1 MKVKCIKNGIS
12 DGCSTVILYYSGWIG
27 LNLSCRE
34 VEEVVGVVRR
44 HKERV
49 TSGNLKSENI
59 KKAPESFPDKLSVKV
74 KAAKKHKEG
83 VAARNLKSK

>member
-1 MKVKCIKNGIS
+1 M
-12 DGCSTVILYYSGWIG
+12 DVILYYSGWIG

-59 KKAPESFPDKLSVKV
+59 KKAPEIFSRQT
-74 KAAKKHKEG
+74 EC
-83 VAARNLKSK
+83 